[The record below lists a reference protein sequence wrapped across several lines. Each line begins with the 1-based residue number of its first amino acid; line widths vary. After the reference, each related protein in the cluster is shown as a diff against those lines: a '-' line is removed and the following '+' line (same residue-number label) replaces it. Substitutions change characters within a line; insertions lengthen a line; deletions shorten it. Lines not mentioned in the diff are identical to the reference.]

1 MRKINLYRDLILIA
15 AITCTALI
23 SVGIKEPVTAADIPA
38 NSEQKENT
46 SDERLGVMKLVAG
59 IGIPILA
66 AGLIAGNFFYQ
77 KRRRRAI
84 NRSVK
89 IDRFQAEFFC
99 GPLADYYAEQYN
111 KMSLTPSLAVTSP
124 PSNVN
129 EINSDIFPR
138 LENPKYPES
147 NLDLLSNNVS
157 QSLPEEVDTKMVHD
171 RYLKLISEIVEI
183 TLKGEIRSP
192 EYLYQILV
200 KNVHDRTGEIFKYVL
215 VDLQYQ
221 TQREIE
227 SLQKSSRLFP
237 NENVELLKSRG
248 MRTLNALS
256 AIEKEY
262 FRWQKGNY
270 STVEI
275 SQATQQILACDS
287 EDYFTTVLQL
297 IDLNKFHMGELQK
310 LSQYLKEEAEYS
322 RPESN
327 PDRVLLKSLAIG
339 ITHGLESWQK
349 IEPYLVSWIDE
360 LPNQK
365 ELGFFPKISL
375 KNRQPWA
382 TWMKKISSYFPE
394 QLFDTL
400 ASDGSITDL
409 IGSESEISLSA
420 WVELAILFQC
430 LQRGLVRWFDQQA
443 YNLKRAKSSSIS
455 TFLTFAVIWYQLS
468 NGCQKSVSFDARDR
482 AQFRKGCF
490 YLTVQILQSFAQ
502 CEYFPLYGGV
512 FTLFSKD
519 SQLDGINYLGEPIGE
534 VQGNQEKAR
543 LFTLFGYSQRV
554 VGKYEE
560 AKFFHQEA
568 LKIAQQVGDI
578 PCKIA
583 NLNHISRIY
592 ATQKNYNEAMNYSQ
606 RALVLARE
614 VEDKLGEA
622 NALANSGYS
631 QVFSAHPVAQVE
643 PDFYENTI
651 EYLKQGLNLSETL
664 ADRESQALCC
674 NSLGI
679 IYIMLEHFPFAIQYL
694 EKGAESAKIS
704 GDLYLQGF
712 NFAYLAE
719 AFYRIKE
726 LEKAVYNGCLG
737 MYLLEKI
744 AAVDWCHT
752 AHLMSLLQEEIGA
765 ESFQKF
771 LRVNRD
777 IIIAVI
783 GVDGYD
789 HLPQLLEQ
797 YQCSLAL

>member
-1 MRKINLYRDLILIA
+1 MKKISLYRVIA

-23 SVGIKEPVTAADIPA
+23 SVGIKEPVTATDMPD
-38 NSEQKENT
+38 NSDQKENT
-46 SDERLGVMKLVAG
+46 SGEQFGVIKLVAG

-66 AGLIAGNFFYQ
+66 AGLIAGNVFYQ
-77 KRRRRAI
+77 KRRRRTL

-89 IDRFQAEFFC
+89 IDRFQAEFVC

-111 KMSLTPSLAVTSP
+111 KMSLNPSSLALTSP
-124 PSNVN
+124 ESN
-129 EINSDIFPR
+129 INQINPDIFLP
-138 LENPKYPES
+138 LENPKYPQFK
-147 NLDLLSNNVS
+147 LDLLSNNVS
-157 QSLPEEVDTKMVHD
+157 QSLPEFDTKIVEN
-171 RYLKLISEIVEI
+171 RYLKLISEILEI
-183 TLKGEIRSP
+183 TLKGEIKSP

-200 KNVHDRTGEIFKYVL
+200 KNIHNGTGEIFKYIL
-215 VDLQYQ
+215 VDLQYE
-221 TQREIE
+221 TKGEID
-227 SLQKSSRLFP
+227 SLQKTSRLFP
-237 NENVELLKSRG
+237 NENVELLKSRK

-262 FRWQKGNY
+262 FRWQKENY
-270 STVEI
+270 STLEI
-275 SQATQQILACDS
+275 SQATQQILSCNSA
-287 EDYFTTVLQL
+287 DYFTTVLQL

-322 RPESN
+322 NLESN
-327 PDRVLLKSLAIG
+327 PDLVLLKSLAIG

-365 ELGFFPKISL
+365 ELRFFPLISL

-409 IGSESEISLSA
+409 IRSESEISLSA

-443 YNLKRAKSSSIS
+443 YNLKWAQASSIS
-455 TFLTFAVIWYQLS
+455 TFLTFAVIWCQLS

-490 YLTVQILQSFAQ
+490 YLTVQILESFAQ
-502 CEYFPLYGGV
+502 YEYFPLYGGV
-512 FTLFSKD
+512 FSLFSKD
-519 SQLDGINYLGEPIGE
+519 SLLDGINYLGEPIRE

-554 VGKYEE
+554 MGKYEE
-560 AKFFHQEA
+560 ANFFHEEA

-578 PCKIA
+578 PCEIA

-592 ATQKNYNEAMNYSQ
+592 ASQKNYNEAMNYSQ

-622 NALANSGYS
+622 NALANFGYS

-643 PDFYENTI
+643 PEVYENAI

-664 ADRESQALCC
+664 ADPQSQTLCC

-679 IYIMLEHFPFAIQYL
+679 IYIILEHFPFAIKYL
-694 EKGAESAKIS
+694 EKGAESAKKS
-704 GDLYLQGF
+704 GELYLQGF
-712 NFAYLAE
+712 NFAYLAK
-719 AFYRIKE
+719 AFYRIKD

-744 AAVDWCHT
+744 AVVDWCQS
-752 AHLMSLLQEEIGA
+752 ANLMLILKEEIGA
-765 ESFQKF
+765 ESFHKF

-777 IIIAVI
+777 IIMAVI
-783 GVDGYD
+783 GVDGYEY
-789 HLPQLLEQ
+789 LPQLLEQ
-797 YQCSLAL
+797 YQCSLALNK